1 MDENTTIDQATIE
14 DATGFE
20 ERADQLSVSEL
31 RGETVVEDIFDQ
43 IRRELIT
50 RGLVLLEGP
59 RGCGKTHMMRYVELV
74 CEDEINK
81 PFAVYVSFNRYLRLE
96 PLLGIRTDALNLFQ
110 SWALALLVRATHE
123 KVRQLAPAADLD
135 PERLLNVTSEQLDLL
150 IARLERG
157 QQPNQEEELTAESL
171 RVEVV
176 ISYLRLAAAAC
187 GRRRTVLLLDDAA
200 LTLSRD
206 LLIEFFDLV
215 RVLKTH
221 DISPKAS
228 VYPGTT
234 EYGPRFHADHEG
246 RRVAAWLPVDDP
258 RYLNVMRNI
267 AAVRFHDVGDV
278 PAEVNTVLMYA
289 AFGVPRA
296 YLTLLR
302 AWQLRKGGNPQAVLN
317 EVVREHRDARLAE
330 YRSLAAKLPTL
341 ATLVRTGEKLFD
353 EAVASLVKQ
362 NRELADQNEKQL
374 LLGVPSADLSPMAQR
389 MMNLLNEA
397 GLVRQESPVSHG
409 ENRVYMRFMP
419 HLGALIAARAF
430 ESGKGGGSRRIV
442 EALSRPSTKHPV
454 RRSLKNLIGDLVGDL
469 HLDEP
474 PCQNCTAQRLSPN
487 QKFCH
492 VCGHKLLDE
501 STFERCMRLPI
512 DEVPGLSDFKLAR
525 LREQEITTIG
535 ALVALSDPG
544 TAIRRARGMGPQRAA
559 QVIDT
564 VHQYVDEF
572 LS

>member
-1 MDENTTIDQATIE
+1 MDEDLEAELTESDVVG
-14 DATGFE
+14 GFE

-43 IRRELIT
+43 IRRELMA

-59 RGCGKTHMMRYVELV
+59 RGCGKTHMMRYVELI
-74 CEDEINK
+74 CDEEASK
-81 PFAVYVSFNRYLRLE
+81 PFPVYVSFNRYLRLE
-96 PLLGIRTDALNLFQ
+96 PLLSIRTDALNLFQ
-110 SWALALLVRATHE
+110 SWALALLVRATYE
-123 KVRQLAPAADLD
+123 KVRQLAPQVELD
-135 PERLLNVTSEQLDLL
+135 PGRLLNVTTEQLDLL

-157 QQPNQEEELTAESL
+157 QQPMPEEEATAESL
-171 RVEVV
+171 RVDVV
-176 ISYLRLAAAAC
+176 ISYVRQAAAAC

-258 RYLNVMRNI
+258 RYLDVMHNI
-267 AAVRFHDVGDV
+267 AKVRFHEAEDV
-278 PAEVNTVLMYA
+278 PPDVNRVMMYA

-302 AWQLRKGGNPQAVLN
+302 DWQKRKGGNAQSALN
-317 EVVREHRDARLAE
+317 EIVREHRDARLAE

-362 NRELADQNEKQL
+362 NRDLAEQNERQL
-374 LLGVPSADLSPMAQR
+374 LLGVPAADLDPMAQR

-409 ENRVYMRFMP
+409 ENRLYSRFMP
-419 HLGALIAARAF
+419 HLGALIAGRAF
-430 ESGKGGGSRRIV
+430 ETGKGGGSRRIV
-442 EALSRPSTKHPV
+442 EALARPSTKHPV
-454 RRSLKNLIGDLVGDL
+454 RRSLKNLIGDLVGQL

-474 PCQNCTAQRLSPN
+474 PCQNCSTLRLSPN

-492 VCGHKLLDE
+492 ACGYKLLDE

-512 DEVPGLSDFKLAR
+512 DEVPGLSRFKLDK

>member
-1 MDENTTIDQATIE
+1 MDQDVEAELTSND
-14 DATGFE
+14 DANGFE
-20 ERADQLSVSEL
+20 ERADQLSVGEL
-31 RGETVVEDIFDQ
+31 RGETVVEDIFDH
-43 IRRELIT
+43 IRKELIA

-74 CEDEINK
+74 CGDDIK
-81 PFAVYVSFNRYLRLE
+81 QPFAVYVSFNRYLRLE
-96 PLLGIRTDALNLFQ
+96 PLLGIRADALNLFQ
-110 SWALALLVRATHE
+110 SWALALLVRATYE
-123 KVRQLAPAADLD
+123 KVRQLAPKAELD
-135 PERLLNVTSEQLDLL
+135 PARVLNITTEQIDLL

-157 QQPNQEEELTAESL
+157 QQPTLEEEATAELL
-171 RVEVV
+171 RVDVV
-176 ISYLRLAAAAC
+176 ISYVRQAAVAC

-258 RYLNVMRNI
+258 KYLTVMRNI
-267 AAVRFHDVGDV
+267 AAARFHDVESV

-302 AWQLRKGGNPQAVLN
+302 DWQERKGGNAQSALN
-317 EVVREHRDARLAE
+317 EIVREHRDARLTE

-341 ATLVRTGEKLFD
+341 ATLVRTGETLFD
-353 EAVASLVKQ
+353 EAVSSLVKQ
-362 NRELADQNEKQL
+362 NRDLAEQNEKQL
-374 LLGVPSADLSPMAQR
+374 LLGVPTADLNPMAQR
-389 MMNLLNEA
+389 MINLLHEA

-409 ENRVYMRFMP
+409 ENRQYSRFMP
-419 HLGALIAARAF
+419 HLGALIAGRAF
-430 ESGKGGGSRRIV
+430 ETGRGGGARRIV
-442 EALSRPSTKHPV
+442 EALTRPSTKHPA
-454 RRSLKNLIGDLVGDL
+454 RRSLKNLIGDLVGQL

-474 PCQNCTAQRLSPN
+474 PCQNCKALRLSPN

-492 VCGHKLLDE
+492 ACGSKLLDE

-512 DEVPGLSDFKLAR
+512 GNVVGLSEFKIEK